1 MFSFVSLLPQRN
13 SLVHFPA
20 KPDTSEIPPPSYIAP
35 LLVQA
40 HRRPESD
47 QSVSEET
54 MMTLLII
61 AYLGGVLT
69 ILSPCIL
76 PILPFVFA
84 RAGQPFVKSRLPM
97 LTGMAATFAL
107 VATLAAVGGS
117 WAIRANEY
125 GRLAAIVLLALFG
138 VSLLS
143 PRFASTLARP
153 IVDLGNNLVNASG
166 GGRTAP
172 TVRSALIL
180 GVATGLLWAPCAGP
194 ILGLVLTGA
203 ALQGANLE
211 TSFLLAAY
219 AAGAAT
225 SLAVALSVGG
235 KIFAAMKRSL
245 GLGDRIRQVLGAA
258 VLAGVAIIALGLDT
272 SLLSRLSYAST
283 ASLEQAVL
291 HRLHAKELAAAPSE
305 LASNDATIVAADAK
319 KPFRSDLPVEGYAPS
334 LNGAV
339 EWLNS
344 KPLTTEELPGKV
356 VLVDFWTY
364 SCINCIRTIPYTKAW
379 AEKYADQGLVV
390 IGVHAPEFAFEKKI
404 DNVKSAID
412 DFKIGYPVAVDNDYK
427 IWRAFENSYWP
438 AAYLIDAKG
447 QIRYHHFGEG
457 NYGRTEKAIQDL
469 LREAGSEMTASA
481 PVTPDAKGVE
491 AGPDLGNIRSGETYL
506 GYEQATNFSSPE
518 GLQADAPQNYSIS
531 KPSLNGWGLSGTWT
545 VGKDQATL
553 DQAGGGITYRFSARD
568 LHLVLG
574 PGDEA
579 KPVRFQVKIDGK
591 SPGPDHGS
599 DIDAD
604 GNGAVTATRLYQ
616 LVRQSGTVAA
626 RNFEIRFLDPG
637 VQAYAFTFG

>member
-1 MFSFVSLLPQRN
+1 
-13 SLVHFPA
+13 
-20 KPDTSEIPPPSYIAP
+20 
-35 LLVQA
+35 
-40 HRRPESD
+40 
-47 QSVSEET
+47 
-54 MMTLLII
+54 MTLLII

-84 RAGQPFVKSRLPM
+84 RAGQAFVKSTLPM
-97 LTGMAATFAL
+97 LAGMAATFAL

-166 GGRTAP
+166 SGRTAP

-258 VLAGVAIIALGLDT
+258 VLAGVAIIAFGLDT

-291 HRLHAKELAAAPSE
+291 DRLHPKPLAGAPSE
-305 LASNDATIVAADAK
+305 VASNDATIVAADAK

-334 LNGAV
+334 LDGAV

-344 KPLTTEELPGKV
+344 KPLPTEELRGKV

-404 DNVKSAID
+404 DNVKSAIS

-427 IWRAFENSYWP
+427 IWRAFDNSYWP

-469 LREAGSEMTASA
+469 LREAGSEMTATA
-481 PVTPDAKGVE
+481 PVAPDAKGVE
-491 AGPDLGNIRSGETYL
+491 AGPDLGNVRSGETYL

-531 KPSLNGWGLSGTWT
+531 KPGLNGWGLSGSWT

-574 PGDEA
+574 PGDGA

-591 SPGPDHGS
+591 APGADHGS

-604 GNGAVTATRLYQ
+604 GNGTVTATRLYQ
-616 LVRQSGTVAA
+616 LVRQSGTVTA

>member
-1 MFSFVSLLPQRN
+1 
-13 SLVHFPA
+13 
-20 KPDTSEIPPPSYIAP
+20 
-35 LLVQA
+35 
-40 HRRPESD
+40 
-47 QSVSEET
+47 
-54 MMTLLII
+54 MTLLII
-61 AYLGGVLT
+61 AYLGGALT

-84 RAGQPFVKSRLPM
+84 RAGQPFVRSTLPM
-97 LTGMAATFAL
+97 LAGMAATFAL

-138 VSLLS
+138 ASLLS

-153 IVDLGNNLVNASG
+153 VVDLGNNLVNASG
-166 GGRTAP
+166 GGRGTT
-172 TVRSALIL
+172 TVKSALLL

-203 ALQGANLE
+203 ALQGANLQ
-211 TSFLLAAY
+211 TTFLLIAY
-219 AAGAAT
+219 AAGAAS
-225 SLAVALSVGG
+225 SLAVALLVGG
-235 KIFAAMKRSL
+235 QIFTAMKRSL
-245 GLGDRIRQVLGAA
+245 GVGDRIRQGLGAA
-258 VLAGVAIIALGLDT
+258 VLAGVAVIALGLDT
-272 SLLSRLSYAST
+272 SLLARLSYAST
-283 ASLEQAVL
+283 TSLEQAVL
-291 HRLHAKELAAAPSE
+291 DRLHAKPLSGASSE
-305 LASNDATIVAADAK
+305 LASNEVVIAAADAQ
-319 KPFRSDLPVEGYAPS
+319 KPFHSDLPVEGRAPS
-334 LNGAV
+334 LDGAV

-344 KPLTTEELPGKV
+344 EPLTSEQLRGKV

-364 SCINCIRTIPYTKAW
+364 SCINCIRTIPYVRAW

-412 DFKIGYPVAVDNDYK
+412 DFKIGYPVAIDNDYK

-457 NYGRTEKAIQDL
+457 NYDRTEKAIQDL
-469 LREAGSEMTASA
+469 LREAGSQATASA
-481 PVTPDAKGVE
+481 PAAPEAKGVE
-491 AGPDLGNIRSGETYL
+491 AAPDLRNIRSGETYL
-506 GYEQATNFSSPE
+506 GYEQATNFASPE
-518 GLQADAPQNYSIS
+518 GLQADLAQNYTIS
-531 KPSLNGWGLSGTWT
+531 EPGLNGWGLSGTWI
-545 VGKDQATL
+545 VGPDQAAL
-553 DQAGGGITYRFSARD
+553 DQPGGGITYRFSARD

-574 PGDEA
+574 SGA
-579 KPVRFQVKIDGK
+579 GGKPIRFQVKVDGK
-591 SPGPDHGS
+591 APGLDHGA

-604 GNGAVTATRLYQ
+604 GNGTVTATRLYQ
-616 LVRQSGTVAA
+616 LVRQSGPVAA

>member
-1 MFSFVSLLPQRN
+1 
-13 SLVHFPA
+13 
-20 KPDTSEIPPPSYIAP
+20 
-35 LLVQA
+35 
-40 HRRPESD
+40 
-47 QSVSEET
+47 
-54 MMTLLII
+54 MTLLII
-61 AYLGGVLT
+61 AYLGGALT

-84 RAGQPFVKSRLPM
+84 RAGQPFVRSTLPM
-97 LTGMAATFAL
+97 LAGMAATFAL

-138 VSLLS
+138 ASLLS

-153 IVDLGNNLVNASG
+153 VVDLGNNLINATG
-166 GGRTAP
+166 GGRGTT
-172 TVRSALIL
+172 TVKSALLL

-203 ALQGANLE
+203 ALQGANLQ
-211 TSFLLAAY
+211 TTFLLIAY
-219 AAGAAT
+219 AAGAAS
-225 SLAVALSVGG
+225 SLAVALLVGG
-235 KIFAAMKRSL
+235 KLFAAMKRSL
-245 GLGDRIRQVLGAA
+245 GFGDRIRQVLGAA
-258 VLAGVAIIALGLDT
+258 VLAGVAVIALGLDT
-272 SLLSRLSYAST
+272 SLLARLSYAST

-291 HRLHAKELAAAPSE
+291 DRLHAKPLSGASSE
-305 LASNDATIVAADAK
+305 LASNKVMIAAADAK
-319 KPFRSDLPVEGYAPS
+319 KPFRSDLPVEGRAPS
-334 LNGAV
+334 LDGAV

-344 KPLTTEELPGKV
+344 EPLTTEQLRGKV

-364 SCINCIRTIPYTKAW
+364 SCINCIRTIPYVRAW

-404 DNVKSAID
+404 DNVKRAIG
-412 DFKIGYPVAVDNDYK
+412 DFQIGYPVAIDNDYS

-457 NYGRTEKAIQDL
+457 NYSRTEKAIQDL
-469 LREAGSEMTASA
+469 LREAGSQTTASA
-481 PVTPDAKGVE
+481 PVVPDAKGVE
-491 AGPDLGNIRSGETYL
+491 AGPDLGNIGSGETYL
-506 GYEQATNFSSPE
+506 GYEQAANFASPE
-518 GLQADAPQNYSIS
+518 GLQADTAKNYSIAE
-531 KPSLNGWGLSGTWT
+531 PGLNGWGLSGTWI
-545 VGKDQATL
+545 VGRDQATL
-553 DQAGGGITYRFSARD
+553 DQPGGGITYRFSARD

-574 PGDEA
+574 PGAGD
-579 KPVRFQVKIDGK
+579 KPIRFQVKIDGK
-591 SPGPDHGS
+591 APGPNHGS

-604 GNGAVTATRLYQ
+604 GNGTVTATRLYQ

-637 VQAYAFTFG
+637 LQAYAFTFG

>member
-1 MFSFVSLLPQRN
+1 M
-13 SLVHFPA
+13 
-20 KPDTSEIPPPSYIAP
+20 I
-35 LLVQA
+35 
-40 HRRPESD
+40 
-47 QSVSEET
+47 
-54 MMTLLII
+54 LLII
-61 AYLGGVLT
+61 AYLGGALT

-84 RAGQPFVKSRLPM
+84 RAGQPFVRSTLPM
-97 LTGMAATFAL
+97 LAGMAATFAL

-138 VSLLS
+138 ASLLS

-153 IVDLGNNLVNASG
+153 IVDLGNNLVNATG
-166 GGRTAP
+166 GGRGTT
-172 TVRSALIL
+172 TVKSALLL

-203 ALQGANLE
+203 ALQGANLQ
-211 TSFLLAAY
+211 TTFLLIAY
-219 AAGAAT
+219 AAGAAS
-225 SLAVALSVGG
+225 SLAVALLVGG
-235 KIFAAMKRSL
+235 RIFTAMKRSL
-245 GLGDRIRQVLGAA
+245 GVGDRIRQGLGAA
-258 VLAGVAIIALGLDT
+258 VLAGVAVIALGLDT
-272 SLLSRLSYAST
+272 SLLARLSYAST

-291 HRLHAKELAAAPSE
+291 DRLHAKPLSGASSE
-305 LASNDATIVAADAK
+305 LASNEVMIAAADAN
-319 KPFRSDLPVEGYAPS
+319 KPFRSDLPVEGHAPS
-334 LNGAV
+334 LDGAV

-344 KPLTTEELPGKV
+344 EPLTTEQLRGKV

-364 SCINCIRTIPYTKAW
+364 SCINCIRTIPYVRAW

-404 DNVKSAID
+404 DNVKKAIG
-412 DFKIGYPVAVDNDYK
+412 DFQIGYPVAIDNDYS

-457 NYGRTEKAIQDL
+457 NYNRTEKAIQDL
-469 LREAGSEMTASA
+469 LREVGSQTTASA
-481 PVTPDAKGVE
+481 PVVPDAKGVE

-506 GYEQATNFSSPE
+506 GYEQTANFASPE
-518 GLQADAPQNYSIS
+518 GLQADTARNYSIAE
-531 KPSLNGWGLSGTWT
+531 PGLNGWGLSGTWI
-545 VGKDQATL
+545 VGRDQATL
-553 DQAGGGITYRFSARD
+553 DQPGGGITYRFSARD

-574 PGDEA
+574 PGAGD
-579 KPVRFQVKIDGK
+579 KPIRFQVKIDGK
-591 SPGPDHGS
+591 APGPDHGS

-604 GNGAVTATRLYQ
+604 GNGTVTATRLYQ
-616 LVRQSGTVAA
+616 LVRQSGAVAA

>member
-1 MFSFVSLLPQRN
+1 
-13 SLVHFPA
+13 
-20 KPDTSEIPPPSYIAP
+20 
-35 LLVQA
+35 
-40 HRRPESD
+40 
-47 QSVSEET
+47 
-54 MMTLLII
+54 MTLLII
-61 AYLGGVLT
+61 AYLGGALT

-84 RAGQPFVKSRLPM
+84 RAGQPFVKSTLPM
-97 LTGMAATFAL
+97 LAGMAATFAL

-125 GRLAAIVLLALFG
+125 GRLAAIVMLALFG
-138 VSLLS
+138 ASLLS

-172 TVRSALIL
+172 TVKSALIL

-203 ALQGANLE
+203 ALQGANLQ
-211 TSFLLAAY
+211 TTFLLIAY

-225 SLAVALSVGG
+225 SLAVALLVGG

-245 GLGDRIRQVLGAA
+245 GFGDRIRQVLGAA
-258 VLAGVAIIALGLDT
+258 VLAGVAVIALGLDT
-272 SLLSRLSYAST
+272 SLLARLSYAST

-291 HRLHAKELAAAPSE
+291 DRLHAKPLGGASSE
-305 LASNDATIVAADAK
+305 VASNDAAIAAADAK
-319 KPFRSDLPVEGYAPS
+319 KPFRSDLPVEGSAPS
-334 LNGAV
+334 LDGAV

-344 KPLTTEELPGKV
+344 KPLTAEQLRGKV

-364 SCINCIRTIPYTKAW
+364 SCINCIRTIPYVKAW

-404 DNVKSAID
+404 DNVKAAIGG
-412 DFKIGYPVAVDNDYK
+412 FKIGYPIAIDNDYK

-438 AAYLIDAKG
+438 AAYLTDAKG

-469 LREAGSEMTASA
+469 LREAGSEMTAGA
-481 PVTPDAKGVE
+481 TVTPDAKGVE
-491 AGPDLGNIRSGETYL
+491 AGPDLSNIRSGETYL
-506 GYEQATNFSSPE
+506 GYEQATNFVSPE
-518 GLQADAPQNYSIS
+518 GLQADITQNYSTTE
-531 KPSLNGWGLSGTWT
+531 PGLNNWGLSGSWT

-553 DQAGGGITYRFSARD
+553 DQPGGGITYRFSARD

-574 PGDEA
+574 PGDSG
-579 KPVRFQVKIDGK
+579 KPVRFQVKVDGK
-591 SPGPDHGS
+591 VPGADHGS

-604 GNGAVTATRLYQ
+604 GNGTVTATRLYQ
-616 LVRQSGTVAA
+616 LVRQSGPVAA
-626 RNFEIRFLDPG
+626 RTFEIRFLDPG

>member
-1 MFSFVSLLPQRN
+1 
-13 SLVHFPA
+13 
-20 KPDTSEIPPPSYIAP
+20 
-35 LLVQA
+35 
-40 HRRPESD
+40 
-47 QSVSEET
+47 
-54 MMTLLII
+54 MTLLII
-61 AYLGGVLT
+61 AYLGGALT

-84 RAGQPFVKSRLPM
+84 RAGQPFVRSTLPM
-97 LTGMAATFAL
+97 LAGMAATFAL

-138 VSLLS
+138 ASLLS

-153 IVDLGNNLVNASG
+153 VVDLGNNLVNATG
-166 GGRTAP
+166 GGRGTT
-172 TVRSALIL
+172 TVKSALLL

-203 ALQGANLE
+203 ALQGANLQ
-211 TSFLLAAY
+211 TTFLLIAY
-219 AAGAAT
+219 AAGAAS
-225 SLAVALSVGG
+225 SLAVALLVGG
-235 KIFAAMKRSL
+235 RIFTAMKRSL
-245 GLGDRIRQVLGAA
+245 GVGDRIRQGLGAA

-272 SLLSRLSYAST
+272 SLLARLSYAST

-291 HRLHAKELAAAPSE
+291 DRLHAKPLSGASSE
-305 LASNDATIVAADAK
+305 LASNEVMIAAAGVK
-319 KPFRSDLPVEGYAPS
+319 KPFRSDLPVEGPAPS
-334 LNGAV
+334 LDGAV

-344 KPLTTEELPGKV
+344 ESLTTEQLRGKV

-364 SCINCIRTIPYTKAW
+364 SCINCIRTIPYVRAW

-404 DNVKSAID
+404 DNVKKAIG
-412 DFKIGYPVAVDNDYK
+412 DFQIGYPVAIDNDYG

-457 NYGRTEKAIQDL
+457 NYNRTEKAIQDL
-469 LREAGSEMTASA
+469 LREAGSQTTASA
-481 PVTPDAKGVE
+481 PVVPDAKGVE

-506 GYEQATNFSSPE
+506 GYQQAANFASPE
-518 GLQADAPQNYSIS
+518 GLQADTAKNYSIAE
-531 KPSLNGWGLSGTWT
+531 PGLNGWGLSGTWT
-545 VGKDQATL
+545 VGRDQATL
-553 DQAGGGITYRFSARD
+553 DQPGGGITYRFSARD

-574 PGDEA
+574 PGAGD
-579 KPVRFQVKIDGK
+579 KPIRFQVKIDGK
-591 SPGPDHGS
+591 APGPDHGS

-604 GNGAVTATRLYQ
+604 GNGTVTATRLYQ
-616 LVRQSGTVAA
+616 LVRQSGTIAA

>member
-1 MFSFVSLLPQRN
+1 
-13 SLVHFPA
+13 
-20 KPDTSEIPPPSYIAP
+20 
-35 LLVQA
+35 
-40 HRRPESD
+40 
-47 QSVSEET
+47 
-54 MMTLLII
+54 MTLLII
-61 AYLGGVLT
+61 AYLGGALT

-84 RAGQPFVKSRLPM
+84 RAGQPFVRSTLPM
-97 LTGMAATFAL
+97 LAGMSATFAL

-138 VSLLS
+138 ASLLS

-153 IVDLGNNLVNASG
+153 VVDLGNNLINATGSG
-166 GGRTAP
+166 RGAT
-172 TVRSALIL
+172 TVKSSLLL

-203 ALQGANLE
+203 ALQGANLQ
-211 TSFLLAAY
+211 TTLLLIAY
-219 AAGAAT
+219 AAGAAS
-225 SLAVALSVGG
+225 SLAVALLVGG
-235 KIFAAMKRSL
+235 RIFTAMKRSL
-245 GLGDRIRQVLGAA
+245 GVGDRIRQGLGAA
-258 VLAGVAIIALGLDT
+258 VLAGVAVIALGLDT
-272 SLLSRLSYAST
+272 SLLARLSYAST

-291 HRLHAKELAAAPSE
+291 DRLHAKPLSGASSE
-305 LASNDATIVAADAK
+305 LASNEVMIAAADAK
-319 KPFRSDLPVEGYAPS
+319 NPFRSDLPVEGPAPS
-334 LNGAV
+334 LDGAV

-344 KPLTTEELPGKV
+344 EPLTTEQLRGKV

-364 SCINCIRTIPYTKAW
+364 SCINCIRTIPYVRAW
-379 AEKYADQGLVV
+379 AEKYAGQGLVV

-404 DNVKSAID
+404 DNVKKAIG
-412 DFKIGYPVAVDNDYK
+412 DFQIGYPVAIDNDYG

-457 NYGRTEKAIQDL
+457 NYNRTEKAIQDL
-469 LREAGSEMTASA
+469 LREAGSQTTASA
-481 PVTPDAKGVE
+481 PVVPDAKGVE

-506 GYEQATNFSSPE
+506 GYQQAANFASPE
-518 GLQADAPQNYSIS
+518 GLQADTAKNYSIAE
-531 KPSLNGWGLSGTWT
+531 PGLNGWGLSGTWT
-545 VGKDQATL
+545 VGRDQATL
-553 DQAGGGITYRFSARD
+553 DQPGGGITYRFSARD

-574 PGDEA
+574 PGAGD
-579 KPVRFQVKIDGK
+579 KPIRFQVKIDGK
-591 SPGPDHGS
+591 APGPDHGS

-604 GNGAVTATRLYQ
+604 GNGTVTATRLYQ

>member
-1 MFSFVSLLPQRN
+1 
-13 SLVHFPA
+13 
-20 KPDTSEIPPPSYIAP
+20 
-35 LLVQA
+35 
-40 HRRPESD
+40 
-47 QSVSEET
+47 
-54 MMTLLII
+54 MTLLII
-61 AYLGGVLT
+61 AYLGGALT

-84 RAGQPFVKSRLPM
+84 RAGQPFVRSTLPM
-97 LTGMAATFAL
+97 LAGMAATFAL

-138 VSLLS
+138 ASLLS

-153 IVDLGNNLVNASG
+153 IVDLGNNLVNATG
-166 GGRTAP
+166 GGRGTT
-172 TVRSALIL
+172 TVKSALLL

-203 ALQGANLE
+203 ALQGANLQ
-211 TSFLLAAY
+211 TTFLLIAY
-219 AAGAAT
+219 AAGAAS
-225 SLAVALSVGG
+225 SLAVALLVGG
-235 KIFAAMKRSL
+235 RIFTAMKRSL
-245 GLGDRIRQVLGAA
+245 GVGDRIRQGLGAA
-258 VLAGVAIIALGLDT
+258 VLAGVAVIALGLDT
-272 SLLSRLSYAST
+272 SLLARLSYAST

-291 HRLHAKELAAAPSE
+291 DRLHAKPLSGASSE
-305 LASNDATIVAADAK
+305 LASNEVMIAAADAN
-319 KPFRSDLPVEGYAPS
+319 KPFRSDLPVEGHAPS
-334 LNGAV
+334 LDGAV

-344 KPLTTEELPGKV
+344 EPLTTEQLRGKV

-364 SCINCIRTIPYTKAW
+364 SCINCIRTIPYVRAW

-404 DNVKSAID
+404 DNVKKAIG
-412 DFKIGYPVAVDNDYK
+412 DFQIGYPVAIDNDYS

-457 NYGRTEKAIQDL
+457 NYNRTEKAIQDL
-469 LREAGSEMTASA
+469 LREAGSQTTASA
-481 PVTPDAKGVE
+481 PVVPDAKGVE

-506 GYEQATNFSSPE
+506 GYQQAANFASPE
-518 GLQADAPQNYSIS
+518 GLQADTAKNYSIAE
-531 KPSLNGWGLSGTWT
+531 PGLNGWGLSGTWT
-545 VGKDQATL
+545 VGRDQATL
-553 DQAGGGITYRFSARD
+553 HQPGGGITYRFSARD

-574 PGDEA
+574 PGAGD
-579 KPVRFQVKIDGK
+579 KPIRFQVKIDGK
-591 SPGPDHGS
+591 APGPDHGS

-604 GNGAVTATRLYQ
+604 GNGTVTATRLYQ